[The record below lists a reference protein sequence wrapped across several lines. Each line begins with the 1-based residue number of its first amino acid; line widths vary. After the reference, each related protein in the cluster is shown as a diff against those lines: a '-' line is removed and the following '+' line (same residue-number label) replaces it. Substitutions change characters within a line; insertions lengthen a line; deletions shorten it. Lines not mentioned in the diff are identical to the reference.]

1 MIRPTHDWQK
11 ARERPIK
18 ANTLSPSP
26 GAGVSF
32 YGQKHKKS
40 VSYRVIQAG
49 WVKTVQKQLRDFM
62 HV

>member
-1 MIRPTHDWQK
+1 MIGKRRGKDQQ
-11 ARERPIK
+11 

-40 VSYRVIQAG
+40 VSYRAIQAG
-49 WVKTVQKQLRDFM
+49 WVKTVQIQLIDFM
-62 HV
+62 HVQ